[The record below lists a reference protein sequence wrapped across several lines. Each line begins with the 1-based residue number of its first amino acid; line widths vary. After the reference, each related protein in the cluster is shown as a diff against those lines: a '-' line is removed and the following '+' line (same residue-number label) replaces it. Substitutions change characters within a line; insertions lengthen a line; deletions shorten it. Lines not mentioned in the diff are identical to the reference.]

1 MKKLFIHIN
10 IFICLLLATNVFAQE
25 GGQIILDLRDDEI
38 EKSDNESR
46 PGLAAW
52 ALFYYRDV
60 KEYSERLPEQY
71 MGKDFTGEL
80 ISKYP
85 VFNQITADKW
95 QDYVRTGIKY
105 YRWFNKIKEKVV
117 SSIMKKDPPI
127 VVADDQYE
135 MGEEE
140 EYIKTD
146 KPLIIHDFKKVVAYS
161 NSERDKLAVQ
171 EKLAK
176 DNNLPLPSQAIEK
189 YKKALIERDW
199 KTLLDINWDKTL
211 TDLGVYKN
219 VDGKND
225 VDDEML
231 IGTILTEKSS
241 IDEEGIIKGVIKVEP
256 RKGRIFLLGDFEKY
270 EGAKV
275 DFSKSENLENIEINF
290 IEPQI
295 VELEDKRQI
304 LIYGSGFPIYFKA
317 KAKDVSKP
325 LVLRP
330 IVEANMCLESECI
343 REKIEPE
350 ITLSKEEKIKDT
362 VFSAYIRTIEKNVP
376 REKNKNNF
384 NFGTLVLEKQEK
396 GNQSFVRLDVKTDN
410 IVYLK
415 TFIIGRY
422 AKYFAKPMIRFD
434 GDSAII
440 RFPIID
446 KEFDA
451 LGKEITFWV
460 LTSGVNQYLHSARI
474 ENMSLLDTKT
484 GQFTLGILWLAFFG
498 GMLLNLM
505 PCVFP
510 VLSLKLLA
518 FTKFGGLNVKQI
530 RRNFLC
536 NSLGILLSFILI
548 TSLLVALKLAGYA
561 LGWGMQF
568 QNIYFVAFII
578 WVVVFF
584 LAHVFGIINLQ
595 SPRFLTDLI
604 KNKEN
609 QGKCFEF
616 LSGVFLV
623 LLSTPCMAPYLGTAF
638 GVALAGN
645 IEHIILTVMTVG
657 LGLSAPYIVIALC
670 PQLAFYMPKPGKW
683 MATIN
688 LGMILLLLITIIWLV
703 SVLVAQTSTS
713 QIWHWLIYIGFVLL
727 TLYFAKAFANEVDKL
742 KDRKIAQLLHRRYR
756 RFFGIIVLIVLVI
769 SMFDAGHAA
778 NKRRILI
785 ENTKFDAID
794 LEMINQ
800 EVKAKYK
807 VLIKVGAD
815 WCLTCKYNDN
825 FVFDVQSMKDAFE
838 NYKVHLVE
846 VDWTNYQPQVLD
858 FMQEYGRRGLPF
870 YILFSPTFPD
880 GIVLPEMLNTDDLY
894 RFIEM

>member
-1 MKKLFIHIN
+1 MKKLLIYIN
-10 IFICLLLATNVFAQE
+10 LFICLFTTNVFAQD
-25 GGQIILDLRDDEI
+25 GGQIILDLKDDEI
-38 EKSDNESR
+38 EKSDDEKR

-52 ALFYYRDV
+52 AIFYYRDV

-85 VFNQITADKW
+85 VFNQVTADKW

-105 YRWFNKIKEKVV
+105 YRWFNKIKDKVV
-117 SSIMKKDPPI
+117 SSIMKKDHPI
-127 VVADDQYE
+127 VVADNQYE

-140 EYIKTD
+140 KYIKTD

-161 NSERDKLAVQ
+161 NSERDRLAIY
-171 EKLAK
+171 EKIAK
-176 DNNLPLPSQAIEK
+176 DNNQPLPSQTIEK

-199 KTLLDINWDKTL
+199 KTLFDINWNETL

-219 VDGKND
+219 IDGKSD
-225 VDDEML
+225 IRDKTL
-231 IGTILTEKSS
+231 IGTILTEKSA
-241 IDEEGIIKGVIKVEP
+241 IDKDGIIKGVIKAEP
-256 RKGRIFLLGDFEKY
+256 RKGRIFLLGDFEQY

-275 DFSKSENLENIEINF
+275 DFSKSENLEDIEINF
-290 IEPQI
+290 TEPQV
-295 VELEDKRQI
+295 VEMKDKRQI
-304 LIYGSGFPIYFKA
+304 LIYGDSFPIYFKA
-317 KAKDVSKP
+317 KAKDISKP

-330 IVEANMCLESECI
+330 VVEANMCLGNECI
-343 REKIEPE
+343 REKLEPE
-350 ITLSKEEKIKDT
+350 IILSKEEKIKDT
-362 VFSAYIRTIEKNVP
+362 VFSSYVRTIEKNVP

-384 NFGTLVLEKQEK
+384 NFGALVLEKQEK
-396 GNQSFVRLDVKTDN
+396 GSQSFVRLDIKADN
-410 IVYLK
+410 VVYLK
-415 TFIIGRY
+415 AFIIGRY
-422 AKYFAKPMIRFD
+422 ARYFAKPMIRFE

-446 KEFDA
+446 KDFDA
-451 LGKEITFWV
+451 LGKDITFWV
-460 LTSGVNQYLHSARI
+460 RTSRVNQYLHTARI

-484 GQFTLGILWLAFFG
+484 GRFTLGILWLAFLG
-498 GMLLNLM
+498 GLLLNLM

-548 TSLLVALKLAGYA
+548 TSLLVALKLAGYT

-584 LAHVFGIINLQ
+584 IAHIFGIINLQ
-595 SPRFLTDLI
+595 SPRFLDNLV
-604 KNKEN
+604 KNKETK
-609 QGKCFEF
+609 GKWFEF

-623 LLSTPCMAPYLGTAF
+623 LLSTPCMVPYLGTAF

-645 IEHIILTVMTVG
+645 VEHIILTVMTVG
-657 LGLSAPYIVIALC
+657 LGLSTPYVIIALC

-688 LGMILLLLITIIWLV
+688 LGMVVLLLITIVWLV

-727 TLYFAKAFANEVDKL
+727 TLYFAKAFASEVDKL
-742 KDRKIAQLLHRRYR
+742 KDREIALLLYRRYR
-756 RFFGIIVLIVLVI
+756 RFFGTIVLIVLII
-769 SMFDAGHAA
+769 SMFDASYAA

-794 LEMINQ
+794 LDMINQ
-800 EVKAKYK
+800 EINAQNK
-807 VLIKVGAD
+807 VLVKVGAD

-838 NYKVHLVE
+838 SYKVRLIE
-846 VDWTNYQPQVLD
+846 VDWTNYQPQVLE
-858 FMQEYGRRGLPF
+858 FMQEHGRRGLPF
-870 YILFSPTFPD
+870 YILFSPTFSD

-894 RFIEM
+894 KFIEM